1 MSKSKPSRSED
12 PFATI
17 PPRETFDA
25 FPSLAAFPE
34 DSIAFLTGKAAGA
47 TPRQEAQEI
56 PPAQPD
62 AKPVARPVSKPVSRP
77 AEQPASQ
84 PVSQPET
91 PSASQT
97 KSRPAAPSATPKASP
112 KASPSASQ
120 SKDLTAS
127 QSQGH
132 TADQLASPTQSLSQD
147 QLLDQTASPSPGR
160 TMSRPL
166 GRAKVADRL
175 NDNQRRVLDL
185 LLAAKPYIIKFRD
198 IADALDMREASVR
211 TVMRRLDALD
221 FLRFRKAR
229 DGNLQGVGVTFN
241 QPVIEQYQQDLSLDQ
256 SASLASD
263 QPQSHT
269 QSLTQNL
276 SQSHAQ
282 GLTPSPTRSL
292 SPSQPFSEPVSQ
304 SANPS
309 PPLKIEK
316 IEHLSIQAW
325 EGWDDAFVELMW
337 PRVFAAG
344 LRREQLDQALAARAK
359 LGKPLERDLT
369 ALSLDRA
376 EWELETRGKL
386 VDLQTGEP
394 VRSVAAYIFTAL
406 ARWGVL
412 RAHPEYVSREETEA
426 QAAVAALRRRKEALE
441 TLENVRFEQYRDG
454 LTAPELESI
463 LQGFPGGSKDAW
475 IKAHWRKNVR
485 DAS

>member
-1 MSKSKPSRSED
+1 
-12 PFATI
+12 
-17 PPRETFDA
+17 
-25 FPSLAAFPE
+25 
-34 DSIAFLTGKAAGA
+34 
-47 TPRQEAQEI
+47 
-56 PPAQPD
+56 
-62 AKPVARPVSKPVSRP
+62 
-77 AEQPASQ
+77 
-84 PVSQPET
+84 
-91 PSASQT
+91 
-97 KSRPAAPSATPKASP
+97 
-112 KASPSASQ
+112 
-120 SKDLTAS
+120 
-127 QSQGH
+127 
-132 TADQLASPTQSLSQD
+132 
-147 QLLDQTASPSPGR
+147 
-160 TMSRPL
+160 MSRPL

-256 SASLASD
+256 SASLASG
-263 QPQSHT
+263 QPQS
-269 QSLTQNL
+269 Q
-276 SQSHAQ
+276 
-282 GLTPSPTRSL
+282 TPSPSQNISQDLTVSLTKSL
-292 SPSQPFSEPVSQ
+292 SPGQPFSEPVSQ
-304 SANPS
+304 SASPS

-316 IEHLSIQAW
+316 IENLSIQAW

-412 RAHPEYVSREETEA
+412 RAHPEYVSREEAEA
-426 QAAVAALRRRKEALE
+426 EAAVAALRRRKEALE